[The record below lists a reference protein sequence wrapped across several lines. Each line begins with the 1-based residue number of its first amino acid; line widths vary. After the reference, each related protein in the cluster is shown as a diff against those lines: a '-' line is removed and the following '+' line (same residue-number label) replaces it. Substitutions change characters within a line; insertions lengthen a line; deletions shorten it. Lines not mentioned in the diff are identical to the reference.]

1 MIGRNELKHPS
12 YGRVVVTKPSG
23 GNIKLFGSGV
33 NHLNCVSMTVET
45 ARMEQDVHGDWIFRD
60 KTIVEFYMSE
70 AQWAHMLSSFGD
82 GSGTPVTLRFTQEYG
97 HIEQPPE
104 IPTVVDIQRKA
115 VDDEVRKLASQMKT
129 IEEALETVVKQPTVK
144 KKDLDGIRH
153 NLNVLHSHFISN
165 LPYYEKATIERME
178 KEVGKAKIEIDAILQ
193 NYVHKLGLK
202 ALAEGHATET
212 LQLPESV
219 VK

>member
-12 YGRVVVTKPSG
+12 YGRVVVTKPMGPS
-23 GNIKLFGSGV
+23 IKLFGSSV

-45 ARMEQDVHGDWIFRD
+45 ARMEQDVHGDWIFGE

-82 GSGTPVTLRFTQEYG
+82 GSGTPVTLRYTQQAGY
-97 HIEQPPE
+97 IEQPPE
-104 IPTVVDIQRKA
+104 VPTVVDIQRKA
-115 VDDEVRKLASQMKT
+115 VDDEVKSLAARMKA
-129 IEEALETVVKQPTVK
+129 IEQALETVLKQPTVK

-153 NLNVLHSHFISN
+153 ELNVLHSLYLAN

-193 NYVHKLGLK
+193 NYIHKLGLK
-202 ALAEGHATET
+202 ALAEGHATEV